1 MQDGTCPAAVLRK
14 GHGEQF
20 AGASD
25 LGRAVAIGELA
36 AVADAVEAGQGVDE
50 EAVNDLL

>member
-1 MQDGTCPAAVLRK
+1 LPRGCFEE

-25 LGRAVAIGELA
+25 LGRAVAIGEQA

-50 EAVNDLL
+50 EAANDLL